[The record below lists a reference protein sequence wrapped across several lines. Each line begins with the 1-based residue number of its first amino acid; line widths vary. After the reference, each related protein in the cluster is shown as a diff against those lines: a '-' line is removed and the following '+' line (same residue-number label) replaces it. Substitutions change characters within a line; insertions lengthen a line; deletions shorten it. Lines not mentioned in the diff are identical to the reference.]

1 MKTQLSAWSFAIL
14 ALYTPH
20 LFAEW
25 EAVAT
30 AADNSL
36 INYIDRTTIRKSNGF
51 VYYWVLTDFLE
62 PEDGYFSAKNYFKGI
77 CSTKM
82 ITLQSSQYF
91 SLTMARGEPAKVNN
105 YEGDAWSN
113 INPNSIGGVTLN
125 AVCN

>member
-1 MKTQLSAWSFAIL
+1 MKTQLLAWSFAIL

-25 EAVAT
+25 EAVAA

-36 INYIDRTTIRKSNGF
+36 INYIDRTTIRKNNGF

-62 PEDGYFSAKNYFKGI
+62 PEDGYFSTKNYFKGI

-82 ITLQSSQYF
+82 ITLQSTQYF
-91 SLTMARGEPAKVNN
+91 SLEMARGEPAKVNN

-113 INPNSIGGVTLN
+113 IDPNTIGDFTLN